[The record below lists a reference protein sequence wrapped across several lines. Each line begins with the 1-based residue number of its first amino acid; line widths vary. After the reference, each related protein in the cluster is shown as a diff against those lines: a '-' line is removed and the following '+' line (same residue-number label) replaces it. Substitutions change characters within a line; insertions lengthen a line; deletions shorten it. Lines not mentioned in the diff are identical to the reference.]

1 MACERRDS
9 CTPTLAAT
17 QRALR
22 PWILKVSLNPV
33 ARNWADSF
41 MESLYLHTET
51 LSSNFAIMR
60 RQEFSTWFKR
70 HLRTNDWTQ
79 ADFAR
84 KTGIATGT
92 ISNWA
97 RGYRVPDPPSC
108 DLIADILGIDRDKVL
123 ALAGHR
129 PLDLELAP
137 DDPRRD
143 LKALIDR
150 VAWDE
155 ERVDTVRGMLG
166 RWYDHDQNKKRKKGT
181 L

>member
-1 MACERRDS
+1 MVAVYYRMVAVSSTSDNMSRHEFAVWLQRQLQRRE
-9 CTPTLAAT
+9 
-17 QRALR
+17 
-22 PWILKVSLNPV
+22 
-33 ARNWADSF
+33 
-41 MESLYLHTET
+41 M
-51 LSSNFAIMR
+51 
-60 RQEFSTWFKR
+60 
-70 HLRTNDWTQ
+70 TQ

-84 KTGIATGT
+84 RLNTSSGVVNRWIREERT
-92 ISNWA
+92 
-97 RGYRVPDPPSC
+97 PSPANC
-108 DLIADILGIDRDKVL
+108 DLIADVLHVDRDEVL